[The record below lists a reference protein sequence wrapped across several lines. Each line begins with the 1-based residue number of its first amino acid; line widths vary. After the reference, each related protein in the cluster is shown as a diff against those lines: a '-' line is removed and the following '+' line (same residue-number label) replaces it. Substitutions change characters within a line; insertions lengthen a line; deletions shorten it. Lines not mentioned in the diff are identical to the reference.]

1 MRTIHLSLQPWRKFV
16 SVRWLVSTWLLSF
29 DQGGPDCCTAKQVMP
44 LSPLQASVHSNGQAA
59 VPGSLVPSQI
69 RLKIP
74 QEAGGNSI
82 TPAST
87 MWALQSAPKC
97 GWWGL
102 FWRGWGAEQHTTLGV
117 DPLVE
122 HGKSHHCRQRWRAQG
137 LVKLMLRNVH
147 YVCSCLGRALTR
159 GASILWGTS
168 VSPHWHSQGYSSSA
182 KRHCYLSFKQRDEDD

>member
-1 MRTIHLSLQPWRKFV
+1 MT
-16 SVRWLVSTWLLSF
+16 LLS
-29 DQGGPDCCTAKQVMP
+29 PV
-44 LSPLQASVHSNGQAA
+44 QASVHSNGQAA

-69 RLKIP
+69 RLKVP
-74 QEAGGNSI
+74 QAASGNSI
-82 TPAST
+82 ALVST
-87 MWALQSAPKC
+87 TWALQSAPEVWLVRVILEGTGCRKAY
-97 GWWGL
+97 
-102 FWRGWGAEQHTTLGV
+102 FKTTLRV

-159 GASILWGTS
+159 GPSILWGIS

-182 KRHCYLSFKQRDEDD
+182 KRHCYLSFKQRGEDD